1 MGQRG
6 SKRQKL
12 TGCNAIGQVWCR
24 HGEIV
29 EKSLL
34 LFHEL
39 AAGYSS
45 SKTLLKLQVVS
56 LALQHHGP
64 TQLPFLTLSGNP
76 RHRTTFYTTLTRI
89 LLMDEHGLMD
99 FEAYMQPFV
108 PVLQHLAAFFSE
120 QVPGGENMC
129 VYLCVRVFMRQSV
142 HVLMCVFRVI
152 VPKRKMRLVCN
163 RLIQFCSTRRFPL
176 RSSPH
181 VYEIAETSDALKVH
195 ACVRKHA

>member
-1 MGQRG
+1 M
-6 SKRQKL
+6 
-12 TGCNAIGQVWCR
+12 TGCNATGQVWCR

-120 QVPGGENMC
+120 QVPGGEYMC
-129 VYLCVRVFMRQSV
+129 VYLFVRV
-142 HVLMCVFRVI
+142 CVCVSMHILIYVFCVI
-152 VPKRKMRLVCN
+152 SPERKVRLVCN
-163 RLIQFCSTRRFPL
+163 RLIQLCSSRRFPL
-176 RSSPH
+176 RSSSR
-181 VYEIAETSDALKVH
+181 VYEIAQTSVTS
-195 ACVRKHA
+195 